1 MSHTRKI
8 KVMPIPKPKPFVLD
22 KSLYHSETN
31 IKNREILEQVLKS
44 LGYSQVGRGSIVG
57 KSETMMADIKVSS
70 DLGFIIRAGDGL
82 ELITT
87 GKADLLINKISSVY
101 SYFTCIKNLE
111 KEGYV
116 VKEEKEEGDT
126 FSVLLEKE
134 TEEEIKAVEVK
145 ARVNNEIKIHSINHE
160 GATECVEVIEK
171 AEESLEIE
179 EVLENEK
186 TYEYAKKRART
197 KEKEPHKV
205 DRRQR
210 RERKKQRVK

>member
-8 KVMPIPKPKPFVLD
+8 KVRPIPKPKPFALD

-31 IKNREILEQVLKS
+31 IKNREILEQALKS
-44 LGYSQVGRGSIVG
+44 LGYSHIGRGSIVG
-57 KSETMMADIKVSS
+57 KSETRMVDIKVSS
-70 DLGFIIRAGDGL
+70 DLGFIIRASDGL

-87 GKADLLINKISSVY
+87 GKEDLLINKISSLY

-111 KEGYV
+111 KEGYI
-116 VKEEKEEGDT
+116 VKEKKEEGDT
-126 FSVLLEKE
+126 FSVVLEKK
-134 TEEEIKAVEVK
+134 TEEEIKTVEVE

-160 GATECVEVIEK
+160 DATECAEVIEK

-186 TYEYAKKRART
+186 TYEYSKKRPRT

>member
-8 KVMPIPKPKPFVLD
+8 KVRPIPKPKPFALD

-31 IKNREILEQVLKS
+31 IKNREILEHVLKS
-44 LGYSQVGRGSIVG
+44 LGYSHVGKGSIVG
-57 KSETMMADIKVSS
+57 KSETTMVDIKVSN
-70 DLGFIIRAGDGL
+70 DLGFIRRAGDGL

-87 GKADLLINKISSVY
+87 GRADLLINKISSLY

-111 KEGYV
+111 KEGYI
-116 VKEEKEEGDT
+116 VKEKKEEGDT
-126 FSVLLEKE
+126 FSVVLEKE
-134 TEEEIKAVEVK
+134 TEEEIKAVEVE

-160 GATECVEVIEK
+160 DATECVEVIEK

-205 DRRQR
+205 DRRRR